1 MVKNQSAKCMRLELC
16 RFHPWVGK
24 IPWRWKWQPTSVLL
38 PGEFHGQRSL
48 ASYSS
53 WGCKELDMTEVL
65 ILSLFTFK
73 EIQVPSVD
81 IICTTS
87 PPGDCNVVNQILLTN
102 YLALMSAYNLFY
114 QLRGNQ
120 SLSYLE
126 R

>member
-1 MVKNQSAKCMRLELC
+1 MGDLGS
-16 RFHPWVGK
+16 
-24 IPWRWKWQPTSVLL
+24 IPGLGRSPGGGYGNTPIFL
-38 PGEFHGQRSL
+38 PGESHGQRSL

-102 YLALMSAYNLFY
+102 YLALMSAYNL
-114 QLRGNQ
+114 LKE
-120 SLSYLE
+120 SD
-126 R
+126 